1 MEKFCLS
8 WKDFSVNSTL
18 CFQELRSEEEL
29 FDVTLACDDHRVE
42 AHKVILASCS
52 PVFKAIVSGNK
63 TQNQLIYLRGLVKQD
78 LDYMMDYI
86 YSGTVNVLQEGL
98 KRFLDIAADFKL
110 KGLTDVQT
118 TDKSK
123 GDNDNVDIKQEDW
136 LVDQK
141 IPGEPI
147 SLAEEI
153 KPLEKEKSK
162 ARKLKKEPLV
172 LEPPPFMIHTEEEI
186 KRYDHLVNSKMEKKG
201 KYWYCLECGKEF
213 MPRNKTCAFRHVD
226 LNHMSQY
233 SFVCKHSH
241 CGRSFVAK
249 SNINYHYRNCKE
261 DEVNEI

>member
-29 FDVTLACDDHRVE
+29 YDVTLACDDHRVE
-42 AHKVILASCS
+42 AHKVILAASS
-52 PVFKAIVSGNK
+52 PVFRSIVAQNK
-63 TQNQLIYLRGLVKQD
+63 TPNQLIYLRGLVKQD

-86 YSGTVNVLQEGL
+86 YTGSVNVLQEGL

-110 KGLTDVQT
+110 KGLTDLQGS
-118 TDKSK
+118 DAKN
-123 GDNDNVDIKQEDW
+123 DDNVDVKQDSW

-141 IPGEPI
+141 IPGEPKVEQQET
-147 SLAEEI
+147 SQ
-153 KPLEKEKSK
+153 EKEKQK
-162 ARKLKKEPLV
+162 ARKLKEPIV
-172 LEPPPFMIHTEEEI
+172 MEPPPLMIHTEEEI
-186 KRYDHLVNSKMEKKG
+186 KRYDHLVNSKMEKRD

-233 SFVCKHSH
+233 SFVCKH

-249 SNINYHYRNCKE
+249 SNINYHYRNCKVAE
-261 DEVNEI
+261 INEI

>member
-8 WKDFSVNSTL
+8 WKDFAVNSTL

-52 PVFKAIVSGNK
+52 PVFKSIVSQNK
-63 TQNQLIYLRGLVKQD
+63 TPNQLIYLRGLVKQD

-86 YSGTVNVLQEGL
+86 YSGSVNVLQDGL

-118 TDKSK
+118 NEPSQLETA
-123 GDNDNVDIKQEDW
+123 NVDVKQESW

-141 IPGEPI
+141 IPGEPN
-147 SLAEEI
+147 LEQQET
-153 KPLEKEKSK
+153 PPEKEKPK
-162 ARKLKKEPLV
+162 TRKVKEPIV
-172 LEPPPFMIHTEEEI
+172 MEPPPLMIHTEEEI
-186 KRYDHLVNSKMEKKG
+186 KRYDHLVNSKMEKRG

-233 SFVCKHSH
+233 SFVCKH
-241 CGRSFVAK
+241 CGRSYVAK

-261 DEVNEI
+261 AVINGNEN